1 MVNGA
6 VTYSNPC
13 KAVKIIAN
21 TTVTINATD
30 AWNFEPATIEWCA
43 QVTDAPDD
51 NNKQVFN
58 SGTFHGSS
66 VTI

>member
-13 KAVKIIAN
+13 KAVNIIAN

-30 AWNFEPATIEWCA
+30 A
-43 QVTDAPDD
+43 
-51 NNKQVFN
+51 
-58 SGTFHGSS
+58 
-66 VTI
+66 